1 MEEDTDTDASPPV
14 RTRPDRKGLLFGLA
28 FGLALVL
35 LVALNMK

>member
-1 MEEDTDTDASPPV
+1 MEDDRDVGQPAQTK
-14 RTRPDRKGLLFGLA
+14 PDRKGLLVGLA

>member
-1 MEEDTDTDASPPV
+1 MENGEGAGEPAQIK
-14 RTRPDRKGLLFGLA
+14 PDRKGLLFVLG